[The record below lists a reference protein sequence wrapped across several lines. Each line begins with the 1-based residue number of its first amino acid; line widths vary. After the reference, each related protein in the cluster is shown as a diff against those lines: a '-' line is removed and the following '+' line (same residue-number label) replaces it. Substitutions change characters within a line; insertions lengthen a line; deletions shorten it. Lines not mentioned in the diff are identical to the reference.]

1 MSKASVKKALK
12 ELDHE
17 GLVNLLMDLY
27 ACRKEAKDFMEF
39 WADPDED
46 KELERIKERIHKL
59 FFLPHDKPRRKPD
72 MTEIKTLV
80 KNFRTLGPDSEK
92 IADLLIYL
100 PEQMLEWLQRRNG
113 TGMTAARSRF
123 DSMLED
129 SRTFI
134 ESAAWNMYSACAT
147 TASPNLST
155 PITIAS
161 RMKTESARHAVG
173 SASAIKTD

>member
-12 ELDHE
+12 ELDHD
-17 GLVNLLMDLY
+17 GLVNLLLDLY
-27 ACRKEAKDFMEF
+27 SCRKDAKDFLEF

-46 KELERIKERIHKL
+46 KELERVKERIHKL
-59 FFLPHDKPRRKPD
+59 FFLPHDKPRRKPN

-100 PEQMLEWLQRRNG
+100 PELMLEWMQRRNG
-113 TGMTAARSRF
+113 TGMTAARPRF
-123 DSMLED
+123 DSMLDE

-134 ESAAWNMYSACAT
+134 ESAGLEHVFGMR
-147 TASPNLST
+147 LDR
-155 PITIAS
+155 ITELINAYYDSFHDEKES
-161 RMKTESARHAVG
+161 RRPRKWFRFRY
-173 SASAIKTD
+173 

>member
-12 ELDHE
+12 ELDQE

-27 ACRKEAKDFMEF
+27 ACRKDAKDFLEF

-46 KELERIKERIHKL
+46 KELERVKERIHKL

-80 KNFRTLGPDSEK
+80 KNFRILGPDPEK

-123 DSMLED
+123 DSMLEE

-134 ESAAWNMYSACAT
+134 ESAG
-147 TASPNLST
+147 LEQVFGVRHDR
-155 PITIAS
+155 IAELINSYYDTSCDETGTS
-161 RMKTESARHAVG
+161 RRRKWFRFRY
-173 SASAIKTD
+173 

>member
-27 ACRKEAKDFMEF
+27 ACRKEAKDFLEF

-134 ESAAWNMYSACAT
+134 ESAGLEHVFGVRHDRLAELINAYYNSFPDENRIR
-147 TASPNLST
+147 S
-155 PITIAS
+155 S
-161 RMKTESARHAVG
+161 RRWVRFRH
-173 SASAIKTD
+173 

>member
-12 ELDHE
+12 ELDQE

-27 ACRKEAKDFMEF
+27 ACRKDAKDFLEF

-46 KELERIKERIHKL
+46 KELERVKERIHKL
-59 FFLPHDKPRRKPD
+59 FFLPQDKPRRKPD

-80 KNFRTLGPDSEK
+80 KNFRTLGPDPEK

-134 ESAAWNMYSACAT
+134 ESAG
-147 TASPNLST
+147 LEHVFGVRHDR
-155 PITIAS
+155 IAELINAYYNAFPDE
-161 RMKTESARHAVG
+161 KESHRYRKWFRFHY
-173 SASAIKTD
+173 

>member
-27 ACRKEAKDFMEF
+27 ACRKDAKDFLEF

-46 KELERIKERIHKL
+46 KELERVKERIHKL

-80 KNFRTLGPDSEK
+80 KNFRTLGPDPEK
-92 IADLLIYL
+92 IADLLIYV
-100 PEQMLEWLQRRNG
+100 PELMLEWLQRRNG

-134 ESAAWNMYSACAT
+134 ESAG
-147 TASPNLST
+147 LEHVFGVRHDR
-155 PITIAS
+155 IAELINAYYDTSCDEIGTS
-161 RMKTESARHAVG
+161 RRRKWFRFRY
-173 SASAIKTD
+173 

>member
-27 ACRKEAKDFMEF
+27 ACRKDAKDFLEF

-46 KELERIKERIHKL
+46 KELERVKERIHKL

-80 KNFRTLGPDSEK
+80 KNFRTLGPDPEK

-123 DSMLED
+123 DSMLEE

-134 ESAAWNMYSACAT
+134 ESAGLEQVFGVRHDRLAELINAYYDTSCDET
-147 TASPNLST
+147 GT
-155 PITIAS
+155 S
-161 RMKTESARHAVG
+161 RRRKWFRFRY
-173 SASAIKTD
+173 

>member
-27 ACRKEAKDFMEF
+27 ACRKDAKDFLEF

-46 KELERIKERIHKL
+46 KELDRIKERIHKL

-80 KNFRTLGPDSEK
+80 KNFRTLGPDPEK
-92 IADLLIYL
+92 IADLLIYV
-100 PEQMLEWLQRRNG
+100 PEQMFEWLQRRNG
-113 TGMTAARSRF
+113 TGMTAARSKF
-123 DSMLED
+123 DAMLLE
-129 SRTFI
+129 SQTFI
-134 ESAAWNMYSACAT
+134 ESAGLEQMFGMRHNR
-147 TASPNLST
+147 
-155 PITIAS
+155 IAELIYAYYNAFPDE
-161 RMKTESARHAVG
+161 KESHRYRKWFRFHH
-173 SASAIKTD
+173 

>member
-27 ACRKEAKDFMEF
+27 ACRKDAKDFLEF
-39 WADPDED
+39 WANPDED
-46 KELERIKERIHKL
+46 KELERVKERIHKL
-59 FFLPHDKPRRKPD
+59 FFLPQNRPRRKPD

-80 KNFRTLGPDSEK
+80 KNFRTLGPDPEK

-100 PEQMLEWLQRRNG
+100 PEQMLEWLHRRNG
-113 TGMTAARSRF
+113 TGMTAARPRF
-123 DSMLED
+123 DSMLEE

-134 ESAAWNMYSACAT
+134 ESAGLEQVFGMRLDRISELINSYYDSFHDEKVAHRPRRWF
-147 TASPNLST
+147 
-155 PITIAS
+155 
-161 RMKTESARHAVG
+161 RFHH
-173 SASAIKTD
+173 

>member
-12 ELDHE
+12 ELDQE

-27 ACRKEAKDFMEF
+27 ACRKDAKDFLEF

-46 KELERIKERIHKL
+46 KELERVKERIHKL

-80 KNFRTLGPDSEK
+80 KNFRTLGPDPEK

-113 TGMTAARSRF
+113 TGMTAARPRF
-123 DSMLED
+123 DSMLEEC
-129 SRTFI
+129 RTFI
-134 ESAAWNMYSACAT
+134 ESAGLEQVFGMRLDRISELINAYYDDFPDEKRSH
-147 TASPNLST
+147 S
-155 PITIAS
+155 S
-161 RMKTESARHAVG
+161 RRWFRFRH
-173 SASAIKTD
+173 

>member
-1 MSKASVKKALK
+1 M
-12 ELDHE
+12 
-17 GLVNLLMDLY
+17 NLLMDLY
-27 ACRKEAKDFMEF
+27 ACRKDAKDFLEF

-46 KELERIKERIHKL
+46 KELERVKDRIHKL

-80 KNFRTLGPDSEK
+80 KNFRTLGPDPEK

-123 DSMLED
+123 DSMLEE

-134 ESAAWNMYSACAT
+134 ESAG
-147 TASPNLST
+147 LEHVFGVRHDR
-155 PITIAS
+155 IAELINAYYDTS
-161 RMKTESARHAVG
+161 RDETGTSRRRKWFRFRY
-173 SASAIKTD
+173 

>member
-27 ACRKEAKDFMEF
+27 ACRKDAKDFLEF
-39 WADPDED
+39 WANPDED
-46 KELERIKERIHKL
+46 KELERVKERIHKL

-134 ESAAWNMYSACAT
+134 ESAGLEHVFGVRHDRLAELINAYYDTSCDET
-147 TASPNLST
+147 GN
-155 PITIAS
+155 S
-161 RMKTESARHAVG
+161 RRRKWFRFRY
-173 SASAIKTD
+173 

>member
-27 ACRKEAKDFMEF
+27 ACRKDAKDFLEF

-46 KELERIKERIHKL
+46 KELERVKERIHKL
-59 FFLPHDKPRRKPD
+59 FFLPLDKPRRKPD
-72 MTEIKTLV
+72 MSEIKTLV
-80 KNFRTLGPDSEK
+80 KNFRTLGPDPEK

-100 PEQMLEWLQRRNG
+100 PEQMFEWLQRRNG
-113 TGMTAARSRF
+113 TGMTAARPRF
-123 DSMLED
+123 DSMLEE

-134 ESAAWNMYSACAT
+134 ESAGLEHVFGMRHDR
-147 TASPNLST
+147 
-155 PITIAS
+155 IAELINSYYDSFPDENRNRSS
-161 RMKTESARHAVG
+161 RRWFRFRH
-173 SASAIKTD
+173 

>member
-12 ELDHE
+12 ELDQE

-27 ACRKEAKDFMEF
+27 ACRKDAKDFLEF

-46 KELERIKERIHKL
+46 KELERVKDRIHKL

-80 KNFRTLGPDSEK
+80 KNFRTLGPDPEK

-113 TGMTAARSRF
+113 TGMTAERPRL
-123 DSMLED
+123 DSMLEE

-134 ESAAWNMYSACAT
+134 ESAGLEQVFGMR
-147 TASPNLST
+147 LDR
-155 PITIAS
+155 IAELINAYYDTS
-161 RMKTESARHAVG
+161 RDETGTSRRRKWFRFRY
-173 SASAIKTD
+173 